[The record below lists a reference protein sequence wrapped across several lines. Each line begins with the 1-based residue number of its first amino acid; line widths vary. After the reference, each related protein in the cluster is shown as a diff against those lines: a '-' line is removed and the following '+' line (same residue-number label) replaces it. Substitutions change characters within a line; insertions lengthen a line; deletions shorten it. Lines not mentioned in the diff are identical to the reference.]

1 MKKRR
6 FRDIKKGRVEQSIKE
21 EVKIKFASIKDKL
34 KAGIT
39 DSFMLLMPI
48 VYIVFY
54 LVMDGREDFAE
65 HRLMGWI
72 YIVIP
77 FIIVQ
82 SLFLYF
88 GDGETPG
95 YKSYNLKV
103 VDMDT
108 QKRPTIFQILARD
121 IILFLSVVTL
131 LPLIVMFFRED
142 RRGLHDILTNTVA
155 IRVEES

>member
-6 FRDIKKGRVEQSIKE
+6 FRDIKKGKIKRVEE
-21 EVKIKFASIKDKL
+21 EPRVEFGTIKDRL

-54 LVMDGREDFAE
+54 FIMDGREDFAE

-72 YIVIP
+72 YIFIP

-88 GDGETPG
+88 GG
-95 YKSYNLKV
+95 
-103 VDMDT
+103 
-108 QKRPTIFQILARD
+108 RW
-121 IILFLSVVTL
+121 
-131 LPLIVMFFRED
+131 
-142 RRGLHDILTNTVA
+142 TNP
-155 IRVEES
+155 RL